1 MISLN
6 DKFFEEEVRCGFTIS
21 SEMKHVWAAE
31 MKILSYIIDVC
42 KKYNIQY
49 FADYGTLLGAIRHE
63 GFIPWDD
70 DIDISLKRTD
80 YMKLLSALKEE
91 NNPDYIINS
100 CYVNNDR
107 RKVFTSVSNY
117 TQVPLPDDVRENFY
131 QCPYVVGID
140 IFVLDYV
147 PRDEEMASMQRAM
160 YTAVYD
166 LAHRLDEITENGQL
180 EQYLCDVENMCNVSI
195 VRDNTIRGQL
205 WRLADSIAAMFN
217 DEESDKLVCMSE
229 YVSGFPNLIYDKEWF
244 ADSLTKKFEV
254 IDIAVPCEFDKVLTQ
269 GYGNYME
276 MKRNTAAHEYPFF
289 KGQKAFL
296 EEMNKS
302 IVKG

>member
-21 SEMKHVWAAE
+21 SEMKRVWAAE

-42 KKYNIQY
+42 KKYDIQY
-49 FADYGTLLGAIRHE
+49 FADYGTLLGTIRHE

-70 DIDISLKRTD
+70 DIDISLKRAD
-80 YMKLLSALKEE
+80 YMKLLSALKKE
-91 NNPDYIINS
+91 NNPDYIVNS

-117 TQVPLPDDVRENFY
+117 TEVPLPDDIREKFY

-205 WRLADSIAAMFN
+205 WRLADNIAAMFN

-254 IDIAVPCEFDKVLTQ
+254 IDIAVPREFDKVLTQ

>member
-1 MISLN
+1 MIKLK
-6 DKFFEEEVRCGFTIS
+6 DEFFKEEVRCGFTVS
-21 SEMKHVWAAE
+21 AEMKHVWAAE
-31 MKILSYIIDVC
+31 MKILSYIIEVC
-42 KKYNIQY
+42 NKYDIQY
-49 FADYGTLLGAIRHE
+49 FADFGTLLGAIRHD

-80 YMKLLSALKEE
+80 YMKLLSALKKE

-117 TQVPLPDDVRENFY
+117 TEVPVPDNVQKKFY

-166 LAHRLDEITENGQL
+166 LAHRLDEITANGQL
-180 EQYLCDVENMCNVSI
+180 EQYLHDVEDMCNVSI
-195 VRDNTIRGQL
+195 VRNNTIRGQL
-205 WRLADSIAAMFN
+205 WRLADSIAAMFT
-217 DEESDKLVCMSE
+217 DEESDKLVYMSE
-229 YVSGFPNLIYDKEWF
+229 YVSGYPNLIYDKEWF
-244 ADSLTKKFEV
+244 AESFDKKFEDM
-254 IDIAVPCEFDKVLTQ
+254 DIAVPREYDKVLTQ

-289 KGQKAFL
+289 KNQKAFL
-296 EEMNKS
+296 EELNS
-302 IVKG
+302 RR

>member
-107 RKVFTSVSNY
+107 RKVFTSISNY

-254 IDIAVPCEFDKVLTQ
+254 IDIAVPREFDKVLTQ

-302 IVKG
+302 IVRG